1 MPPLLKYFT
10 VNWENGMNIGKE
22 HFIQHENVIAE
33 SFNDTR
39 AVFLN
44 SRNYGLLPV
53 DSQSYTSGKI
63 VFRID
68 NQNFLKARIFQC
80 RAVSEA
86 GFRIEILESHHL
98 KDLEVDMTA
107 GLEMAKKGEESDY
120 FIILSVDP
128 FSRQVFGELNADED
142 PPRYPYTIPSFKL
155 NVVAEKNIAKEG
167 IQPNSFFIGKL
178 KINQGGP
185 EIYEDYIPPCMTM
198 NSHSGLINFIIAVD
212 KFFSALELDLLSIIR
227 KIKEKNQDTSLA
239 KSVYE
244 LAENLLNFIS
254 SNHLRLQL
262 ELPDLPPVHI
272 FTYIAS
278 SARVIRNTIDSNSA
292 NDKEELLNYFTNWSE
307 LKQGDFEKLLV
318 YCINFEYRHF
328 DILFSVEQFSE
339 FMQIIALLFD
349 KLESLAYIGKKKE
362 TNIFVKE
369 QKTKRSF
376 LAD

>member
-1 MPPLLKYFT
+1 MPPILKYFT

-33 SFNDTR
+33 SFNDVR
-39 AVFLN
+39 AVLLN

-53 DSQSYTSGKI
+53 DSQSATSFRT

-68 NQNFLKARIFQC
+68 NQNFLKVKIFQC

-86 GFRIEILESHHL
+86 GIRIEILESHHL
-98 KDLEVDMTA
+98 KDLEVDISTDLDLA
-107 GLEMAKKGEESDY
+107 SGGEGGDY

-128 FSRQVFGELNADED
+128 FDRQVFGELNAEED
-142 PPRYPYTIPSFKL
+142 PPRYPYTIPSFKVNL
-155 NVVAEKNIAKEG
+155 IAEKKIAKDG
-167 IQPNSFFIGKL
+167 IHPNSFFIGKL
-178 KINQGGP
+178 KIDQSGT

-198 NSHSGLINFIIAVD
+198 KSHSALINFITSMD
-212 KFFSALELDLLSIIR
+212 KFFSGLELDLLSIIR
-227 KIKEKNQDTSLA
+227 KIKEKNQDTTLA

-244 LAENLLNFIS
+244 LADNLLQYIS
-254 SNHLRLQL
+254 ANHLRLHQ
-262 ELPDLPPVHI
+262 ELPDLPPIHV

-278 SARVIRNTIDSNSA
+278 AARVIRNTIDSNSA

-307 LKQGDFEKLLV
+307 LNQGDFEKLLV

-328 DILFSVEQFSE
+328 DILFNVEQFSE

>member
-1 MPPLLKYFT
+1 
-10 VNWENGMNIGKE
+10 MNIGKE

-33 SFNDTR
+33 SFNDVR
-39 AVFLN
+39 AVLLN

-53 DSQSYTSGKI
+53 DSQSATSFRT

-68 NQNFLKARIFQC
+68 NQNFLKVKIFQC

-86 GFRIEILESHHL
+86 GIRIEILESHHL
-98 KDLEVDMTA
+98 KDLEVDISTDLDLA
-107 GLEMAKKGEESDY
+107 SGGEGGDY

-128 FSRQVFGELNADED
+128 FDRQVFGELNAEED
-142 PPRYPYTIPSFKL
+142 PPRYPYTIPSFKVNL
-155 NVVAEKNIAKEG
+155 IAEKKIAKDG
-167 IQPNSFFIGKL
+167 IHPNSFFIGKL
-178 KINQGGP
+178 KIDQSGT

-198 NSHSGLINFIIAVD
+198 KSHSALINFITSMD
-212 KFFSALELDLLSIIR
+212 KFFSGLELDLLSIIR
-227 KIKEKNQDTSLA
+227 KIKEKNQDTTLA

-244 LAENLLNFIS
+244 LADNLLQYIS
-254 SNHLRLQL
+254 ANHLRLHQ
-262 ELPDLPPVHI
+262 ELPDLPPIHV

-278 SARVIRNTIDSNSA
+278 AARVIRNTIDSNSA

-307 LKQGDFEKLLV
+307 LNQGDFEKLLV

-328 DILFSVEQFSE
+328 DILFNVEQFSE